1 VKICQTLLL
10 HSLGS
15 VQQGCV
21 RKMMKSNITSKQ
33 IIPPLTFLKKTLHVR
48 ETEVAKL
55 LRKLMEIEVGVDQER
70 IIIIDHRG
78 SCH

>member
-1 VKICQTLLL
+1 
-10 HSLGS
+10 
-15 VQQGCV
+15 
-21 RKMMKSNITSKQ
+21 MMKSNITRQ
-33 IIPPLTFLKKTLHVR
+33 GIIPLLTFLKKTLRVR
-48 ETEVAKL
+48 ETEVVKL